1 MLENSQR
8 VKTRNCKRLWRK
20 SIKRVESNEAHV
32 SGRGGKDAKNSPQR
46 RCFLP
51 PFHRYLRYIR

>member
-20 SIKRVESNEAHV
+20 SIKRVTDQMLDQKV
-32 SGRGGKDAKNSPQR
+32 
-46 RCFLP
+46 
-51 PFHRYLRYIR
+51 